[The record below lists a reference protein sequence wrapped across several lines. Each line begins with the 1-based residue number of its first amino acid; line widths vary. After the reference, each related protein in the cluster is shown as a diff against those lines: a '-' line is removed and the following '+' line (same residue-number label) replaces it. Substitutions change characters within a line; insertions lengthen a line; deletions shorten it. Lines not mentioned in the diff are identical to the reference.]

1 MVKHIHGLY
10 QIIQSSSAV
19 DKLKNWNEVEAR
31 IKVQIP
37 LRLLSCVQL
46 ASKLSSNS
54 KVNVLY
60 TKTKDFSL
68 PEAIL
73 QRRPYSNLSSVVH
86 KINEISCEVSPTFG
100 HANTNLNHYPTIGFF
115 RKICLHD
122 QMSGWLRHCMNEI

>member
-54 KVNVLY
+54 KVNLLY

-68 PEAIL
+68 PEVIL
-73 QRRPYSNLSSVVH
+73 QN
-86 KINEISCEVSPTFG
+86 
-100 HANTNLNHYPTIGFF
+100 
-115 RKICLHD
+115 
-122 QMSGWLRHCMNEI
+122 

>member
-60 TKTKDFSL
+60 TKTKDF
-68 PEAIL
+68 IL
-73 QRRPYSNLSSVVH
+73 QQRSPYSNLSSVVH

-100 HANTNLNHYPTIGFF
+100 HANANLNHYPTIRFF

-122 QMSGWLRHCMNEI
+122 YMPGWLRH